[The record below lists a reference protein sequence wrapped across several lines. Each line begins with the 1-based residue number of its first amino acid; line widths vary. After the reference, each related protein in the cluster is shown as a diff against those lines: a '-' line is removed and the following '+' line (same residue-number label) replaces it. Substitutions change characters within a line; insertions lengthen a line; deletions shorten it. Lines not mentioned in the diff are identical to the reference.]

1 MQAPQIPWIWIAYA
15 AASSSTWSNSFQ
27 SVQEGGKKGLFLENH
42 FLPHVHWD
50 GSPRRGARHAIFHS
64 FQWGLKILPKVM
76 VRINPQFHMWE
87 LLKMCNTQQD
97 WKFQK
102 AIWSTATNVLNYILW
117 HEWRLPTFGIFKSHM
132 WKKFI
137 YVSNYWESKIIILEA
152 LLSWFGAKVWNHSR
166 QMEWLHQSLQKWKI
180 IMRLFCFT
188 CKLSKTIL
196 GNLFEWYALFTNPEE
211 KPGHVSIHPMFIKK

>member
-1 MQAPQIPWIWIAYA
+1 MRFEK
-15 AASSSTWSNSFQ
+15 S
-27 SVQEGGKKGLFLENH
+27 
-42 FLPHVHWD
+42 
-50 GSPRRGARHAIFHS
+50 
-64 FQWGLKILPKVM
+64 PKVM

-102 AIWSTATNVLNYILW
+102 AIWSTATNFTKLLHTLAWVKTTNIW
-117 HEWRLPTFGIFKSHM
+117 HFLRVTCGKEV
-132 WKKFI
+132 I

-196 GNLFEWYALFTNPEE
+196 GNLFEWYTLFTNPKEIL
-211 KPGHVSIHPMFIKK
+211 GQVVYIHPMLMKK